1 VQESYEGTREHVNKI
16 QDRIDNINET
26 AVNIDETT
34 IINIKHQFFIT
45 MLDEKV
51 INALTE
57 TNSTQ
62 STFVEKN
69 LKK

>member
-1 VQESYEGTREHVNKI
+1 MDK
-16 QDRIDNINET
+16 INET